1 MSELSKE
8 TIVSEMMETNE
19 KTPVGHALKMLTDF
33 SVETKRGTVNGKA
46 GDYIVKR
53 NNGSVS
59 VLKSSMF
66 FRKYR
71 VLR

>member
-19 KTPVGHALKMLTDF
+19 KNPVGHALKMLTDF
-33 SVETKRGTVNGKA
+33 SVETKRGTVSGKA

-53 NNGSVS
+53 NNGTVS

>member
-19 KTPVGHALKMLTDF
+19 KNPVGHALKMLTDF

-53 NNGSVS
+53 NNGTVS

-71 VLR
+71 ILR